1 MADYLSRAGTV
12 GTAYIEEEESL
23 KIDSVFLEALEEV
36 SLRTLTPKALAEA
49 WALCPEVK
57 CHKAGNLPKSVKMGY
72 QKIEDYDIY
81 CEISDSPRPMVPI
94 ELRETIMQTFHALAH
109 PSRKES

>member
-12 GTAYIEEEESL
+12 GTAYIEEEEESL

-49 WALCPEVK
+49 
-57 CHKAGNLPKSVKMGY
+57 
-72 QKIEDYDIY
+72 
-81 CEISDSPRPMVPI
+81 
-94 ELRETIMQTFHALAH
+94 
-109 PSRKES
+109 

>member
-49 WALCPEVK
+49 
-57 CHKAGNLPKSVKMGY
+57 
-72 QKIEDYDIY
+72 
-81 CEISDSPRPMVPI
+81 
-94 ELRETIMQTFHALAH
+94 
-109 PSRKES
+109 

>member
-1 MADYLSRAGTV
+1 MVCCSDCKAFVQAFKSPTSQEYDPIARAHLIEIGKWTGDLRHIEAKDNQMADYLSRAGTV

-49 WALCPEVK
+49 
-57 CHKAGNLPKSVKMGY
+57 
-72 QKIEDYDIY
+72 
-81 CEISDSPRPMVPI
+81 
-94 ELRETIMQTFHALAH
+94 
-109 PSRKES
+109 